1 MARNRMASNR
11 MGLGKKMAPA
21 KRMTPGRKIA
31 PAKKMALRKSAG
43 TERSKLGRAELQ
55 ESLGMNKPVRS
66 FDTRR
71 QVLQRETRIYAQ
83 VADESQTLAGGIN
96 QEDAWLLLA
105 ALSADPESMEEVE
118 AAIAHLRAEPGC
130 EPDMAGKGVLGL
142 ESLGMQ
148 IQTARIDPSGCD
160 LAIDLPGRVVVV
172 SRLWVE
178 SCGESVQR
186 PGNAKQRDR
195 IDDGLKMLRAGAVL
209 VDRVGQDRPV
219 RLPYHIDPRWE
230 VRMGSH
236 HWDQTVRQRRALAA
250 QDPVPSLRRILY
262 GSAMRQF
269 LAEELWNLSTN
280 GQQSSPSPMEES
292 NDVEGVVAG
301 SQQKEE
307 AISLIHQKWLL
318 RRREDLGCRS
328 PRQVMTDT
336 IGSVDA
342 MMEDRQIAWSATTRP
357 PASVPR
363 ASRAFREALFGS
375 NEWILYY
382 DLVRCLLELGWH
394 WIEGSL
400 QELEQEDGKREPYSS
415 SPSLE
420 VESKSVE
427 GLARWMEQLQRCWME
442 DPQPHLLDRSP
453 REVIERERR
462 RLPDAVPVDQQDWFS
477 CDCPMCQWMKEENAI
492 TFWRMDGCHM
502 EDAYAFQI
510 DAWSHQEEAESL
522 VLGSIPD
529 SHRNNSDWGANRGRV
544 ENDDR
549 EEDLSGSQIFSVILP
564 LEENLP
570 KRPGA
575 NGISGAIVR
584 RLGGGPNRFEESLPF
599 PSTEVSWF
607 RELPG
612 GWQLFQVGIQLTHL
626 LDRLDHS
633 SSQEIGNAGLL
644 SQQLSV
650 AWEQLQ
656 RASRGDQRSTAIRE
670 AILRMQGL
678 LNQDAFKHP
687 DYFVDADRLYRSL
700 QRIAPSQPLSVAR

>member
-1 MARNRMASNR
+1 MARNRMARNR
-11 MGLGKKMAPA
+11 MGLSKKMAQ
-21 KRMTPGRKIA
+21 GRKA
-31 PAKKMALRKSAG
+31 ALGRKMTLRKSAG
-43 TERSKLGRAELQ
+43 SEEAKSGGAGFQGAVGRNQ
-55 ESLGMNKPVRS
+55 PVRS
-66 FDTRR
+66 SDTRR
-71 QVLQRETRIYAQ
+71 LVRQRETKIFAQ
-83 VADESQTLAGGIN
+83 VADESQTLAGVIN

-105 ALSADPESMEEVE
+105 ALSADPESLEEVE
-118 AAIAHLRAEPGC
+118 AAIGHLRSEEVCQPAMAEN
-130 EPDMAGKGVLGL
+130 GVLGL

-148 IQTARIDPSGCD
+148 IQTARVDPSGCD
-160 LAIDLPGRVVVV
+160 LAIDLPGRTVVV
-172 SRLWVE
+172 SRLWAE

-186 PGNAKQRDR
+186 PGSAKNRDR
-195 IDDGLKMLRAGAVL
+195 IDDGLKMLRSGAVL

-230 VRMGSH
+230 VTIGRND
-236 HWDQTVRQRRALAA
+236 WDQTVRQRRALAA
-250 QDPVPSLRRILY
+250 QDPIPSFRRILY

-269 LAEELWNLSTN
+269 LAEELWNLS
-280 GQQSSPSPMEES
+280 SSRQEASRDPVEGS
-292 NDVEGVVAG
+292 NDVDGAVAG
-301 SQQKEE
+301 PQGKEE

-318 RRREDLGCRS
+318 RRREDLGYRS
-328 PRQVMTDT
+328 PRQVMTEA
-336 IGSVDA
+336 IGAVDA
-342 MMEDRQIAWSATTRP
+342 MMEDRQIAWSATTRQ

-394 WIEGSL
+394 WIDGSL
-400 QELEQEDGKREPYSS
+400 QELERDDGKKDPCSS

-420 VESKSVE
+420 AEPKSLE

-477 CDCPMCQWMKEENAI
+477 CDCPMCQWMKEEKAI
-492 TFWRMDGCHM
+492 TFWRMDECHM

-510 DAWSHQEEAESL
+510 DDWSGQEEVESL
-522 VLGSIPD
+522 VLGSIPA
-529 SHRNNSDWGANRGRV
+529 SHRSNSQWSASKGTV
-544 ENDDR
+544 EDDDR
-549 EEDLSGSQIFSVILP
+549 GEDLSGSQIFSVTVP
-564 LEENLP
+564 LEDIPL
-570 KRPGA
+570 KRPGSK
-575 NGISGAIVR
+575 GTLGAIVQ
-584 RLGGGPNRFEESLPF
+584 RLGVETSRSEELLPF

-607 RELPG
+607 RELPS

-633 SSQEIGNAGLL
+633 SSQGIGKAGQL
-644 SQQLSV
+644 SQQLSG
-650 AWEQLQ
+650 AWQQLQ
-656 RASRGDQRSTAIRE
+656 RASRGDPRSAAIRE

>member
-1 MARNRMASNR
+1 MARNRMARNK
-11 MGLGKKMAPA
+11 MELGKKMAQ
-21 KRMTPGRKIA
+21 
-31 PAKKMALRKSAG
+31 RKSAG
-43 TERSKLGRAELQ
+43 TVGSKSGRKELQ
-55 ESLGMNKPVRS
+55 ETPEKNQAVRS
-66 FDTRR
+66 FATRR
-71 QVLQRETRIYAQ
+71 QALQRTTKIFAQ
-83 VADESQTLAGGIN
+83 VGDESQTLAGVID

-105 ALSADPESMEEVE
+105 ALSADPESLEEVE
-118 AAIAHLRAEPGC
+118 AAIGHYRTEADCASAMP
-130 EPDMAGKGVLGL
+130 GKGGLGL

-148 IQTARIDPSGCD
+148 IQTAKVDPSGCD
-160 LAIDLPGRVVVV
+160 LAIDLPGRTVVV
-172 SRLWVE
+172 SRLWVQ

-186 PGNAKQRDR
+186 PGSVKLRDR

-209 VDRVGQDRPV
+209 IDRVGQDRPV

-230 VRMGSH
+230 LRIGSH
-236 HWDQTVRQRRALAA
+236 HWDQTLFQRRALAA

-269 LAEELWNLSTN
+269 LAEELWNLST
-280 GQQSSPSPMEES
+280 SSEASSRGPMGGDNEA
-292 NDVEGVVAG
+292 DGVAAG
-301 SQQKEE
+301 PQRKEE

-328 PRQVMTDT
+328 PRQVMTEA
-336 IGSVDA
+336 IGAVDA
-342 MMEDRQIAWSATTRP
+342 MMEDRQIAWSAINRQ

-394 WIEGSL
+394 WIDGSL
-400 QELEQEDGKREPYSS
+400 QELEQHDGKKEPNSS
-415 SPSLE
+415 SLGLE
-420 VESKSVE
+420 SESKSVE
-427 GLARWMEQLQRCWME
+427 GLERWMEQLQRCWME

-462 RLPDAVPVDQQDWFS
+462 RLPDAVPVDQQAWFS
-477 CDCPMCQWMKEENAI
+477 CDCPMCQWMKEEKAI
-492 TFWRMDGCHM
+492 TFWRMDECHM
-502 EDAYAFQI
+502 EDAYAFQV
-510 DAWSHQEEAESL
+510 DAWHSQEEAESL
-522 VLGSIPD
+522 VLGTMPE
-529 SHRNNSDWGANRGRV
+529 SHLRSSDWSVSKGKIEKG
-544 ENDDR
+544 DS

-564 LEENLP
+564 LEDTPP
-570 KRPGA
+570 KRPGLK
-575 NGISGAIVR
+575 GTSETILR
-584 RLGGGPNRFEESLPF
+584 RLGDGSSRSDKSLPF
-599 PSTEVSWF
+599 PSNEVSWF

-633 SSQEIGNAGLL
+633 SSQGISQSGQL
-644 SQQLSV
+644 SQKLSV

-656 RASRGDQRSTAIRE
+656 RASRGDPRSPVIRE
-670 AILRMQGL
+670 AILRMQVL
-678 LNQDAFKHP
+678 LNQEALKHP

>member
-1 MARNRMASNR
+1 MARNRMARNK
-11 MGLGKKMAPA
+11 LA
-21 KRMTPGRKIA
+21 KG
-31 PAKKMALRKSAG
+31 KSAG
-43 TERSKLGRAELQ
+43 DKGANSRPGGFQ
-55 ESLGMNKPVRS
+55 EAPGMNKPMHAS
-66 FDTRR
+66 NARR
-71 QVLQRETRIYAQ
+71 PLHQRETKIFAQ

-105 ALSADPESMEEVE
+105 ALSADPESLEEVE
-118 AAIAHLRAEPGC
+118 AAVAHLRTEAAC
-130 EPDMAGKGVLGL
+130 EPAGAGKGGLGL
-142 ESLGMQ
+142 EALGMQ
-148 IQTARIDPSGCD
+148 IQTTGVDPSGCD
-160 LAIDLPGRVVVV
+160 LAIDLPGRTVVV
-172 SRLWVE
+172 SRLWAE

-186 PGNAKQRDR
+186 PGSAKNRDR
-195 IDDGLKMLRAGAVL
+195 IDDGLKMLRSGAVL

-219 RLPYHIDPRWE
+219 RLPYHIDPRWD
-230 VRMGSH
+230 VRIGRGD
-236 HWDQTVRQRRALAA
+236 WDPTVRQRRALAA
-250 QDPVPSLRRILY
+250 QDPIPSFRRILY

-269 LAEELWNLSTN
+269 LAEELWNLSSN
-280 GQQSSPSPMEES
+280 SQEASRDPMGGS
-292 NDVEGVVAG
+292 NDAADGVAG
-301 SQQKEE
+301 PQGKEE

-328 PRQVMTDT
+328 PRQVMTEA
-336 IGSVDA
+336 IGAVDA
-342 MMEDRQIAWSATTRP
+342 MMEDRQIAWSAISRQ

-394 WIEGSL
+394 WIDGSL
-400 QELEQEDGKREPYSS
+400 QELEQDDRKREPCSS
-415 SPSLE
+415 SQGLEAEPKSL
-420 VESKSVE
+420 E

-492 TFWRMDGCHM
+492 TFWRMDECHM

-510 DAWSHQEEAESL
+510 DAWSSQEDAESL
-522 VLGSIPD
+522 VLGSMPA
-529 SHRNNSDWGANRGRV
+529 SHRSNSNWTASKRPGQNT
-544 ENDDR
+544 DR
-549 EEDLSGSQIFSVILP
+549 EEDQGPSQIFSVVLP
-564 LEENLP
+564 LEEIP
-570 KRPGA
+570 SKQPGSKGTSA
-575 NGISGAIVR
+575 AIVQP
-584 RLGGGPNRFEESLPF
+584 LGVETSRSRELLPF

-607 RELPG
+607 RELPS
-612 GWQLFQVGIQLTHL
+612 GWQFFQVGIQLTHL

-633 SSQEIGNAGLL
+633 SSRGTGKAGEL
-644 SQQLSV
+644 SQQLSA

-656 RASRGDQRSTAIRE
+656 RASRDEPRSSTIRE
-670 AILRMQGL
+670 AILRMQAL
-678 LNQDAFKHP
+678 LNQDAFKDH